1 MPRNDFA
8 GIEERLLMR
17 LLALLVALATIGL
30 ATPAHA
36 EPLPVEGDDAGFLAA
51 LQQASISYASP
62 EAAVGAGRTVCHCL
76 NRGESGLEL
85 IHDLKMR
92 NPEFDMDRA
101 ANFALI
107 SAKYY
112 CPHHLSEA

>member
-1 MPRNDFA
+1 
-8 GIEERLLMR
+8 MR
-17 LLALLVALATIGL
+17 LLALLGASAMIGL
-30 ATPAHA
+30 ATPAYA
-36 EPLPVEGDDAGFLAA
+36 EPPPPVRGDDAGFLAA
-51 LQQASISYASP
+51 LHQAGISYASP

-76 NRGESGLEL
+76 NHGESGLEL
-85 IHDLKMR
+85 IHDVKMR